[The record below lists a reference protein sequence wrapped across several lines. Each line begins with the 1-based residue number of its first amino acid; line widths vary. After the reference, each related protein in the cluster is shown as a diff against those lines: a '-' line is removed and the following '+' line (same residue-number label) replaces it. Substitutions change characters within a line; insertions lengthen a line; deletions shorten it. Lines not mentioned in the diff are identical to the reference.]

1 MERRAPRFSAGVFAV
16 ALAALTPAF
25 AGATSSNEAVRWN
38 AVASDVLAAAQT
50 DPLTESRILAILHL
64 AIHDAVNAVEPRYA
78 AYRFAAHVSGASA
91 DAAAAGAAH
100 AVLVALVPNGKA
112 QFDVELEYLLAH
124 LPDDRAA
131 AKGLEVG
138 RKAAAAILAA
148 RRNDGADRPVVREAG
163 TRPGEYRPTPPDFT
177 PAAFAQWGSVTP
189 FAVPSLDAFRPAPPP
204 AVGSAVALADLRE
217 VKDVGALKGS
227 SRVAEESEIAK
238 YWYENSTQGWTRIAR
253 VIATDRGMD
262 LHDGARLLAAVNVAM
277 ADGFIAGF
285 EAKYRF
291 YYWRP
296 ATAIRESGDPTW
308 ESFLWTPPVPDYPS
322 THTVLGASA
331 AAAMRGV
338 LGTDAVTFSMTS
350 GAPYAGLVREFR
362 SLAEAAREN
371 GRSRVLAGLH
381 FTSAVEAGYA
391 QGDRIGTHV
400 AANLLRPLP
409 SR

>member
-1 MERRAPRFSAGVFAV
+1 MERRAPRISAGILTV
-16 ALAALTPAF
+16 ALAALAPAF
-25 AGATSSNEAVRWN
+25 AGAATPNEAVRWN
-38 AVASDVLAAAQT
+38 AVASEVLAAAQT

-78 AYRFAAHVSGASA
+78 AYRFAARVGGASA

-100 AVLVALVPNGKA
+100 GVLVALVPHGTPA
-112 QFDVELEYLLAH
+112 FDVELESTLTH
-124 LPDDRAA
+124 LGDDRSA

-148 RRNDGADRPVVREAG
+148 RRNDGADRPLVREGG
-163 TRPGEYRPTPPDFT
+163 TKPGEYRPTPPDFT
-177 PAAFAQWGSVTP
+177 PAAFAHWGAVTP
-189 FAVPSLDAFRPAPPP
+189 FALPSLDAFRPAPPP
-204 AVGSAVALADLRE
+204 AVDSAVALADLRE

-227 SRVAEESEIAK
+227 SRTAEESEIAK

-253 VIATDRGMD
+253 NVAIDRGMD
-262 LHDGARLLAAVNVAM
+262 LHESARLLAAVNVAM

-296 ATAIRESGDPTW
+296 ATAIRESGASEW

-322 THTVLGASA
+322 THTVLGAA
-331 AAAMRGV
+331 AASAIRGV
-338 LGTDAVTFSMTS
+338 VETDAVSFSMTS
-350 GAPYAGLVREFR
+350 GAPYPELVRTFR

-381 FTSAVEAGYA
+381 FTTAVEAGYA
-391 QGDRIGTHV
+391 QGDRIGTYV
-400 AANLLRPLP
+400 AANLLRPLGTK
-409 SR
+409 